1 MADSIRNPIVPA
13 LAAEERAKA
22 ACPVPDETLTV
33 PSKPASAAPEPYVPS
48 ERDRIKA
55 IWQSAPFDIE
65 AARKKDREELD
76 AWLLENARQA
86 KRDEDERLTKQY
98 SRPSGR

>member
-1 MADSIRNPIVPA
+1 MADTLRPHPIVPA
-13 LAAEERAKA
+13 YAAEEKA
-22 ACPVPDETLTV
+22 TAAVPVPDETLDL
-33 PSKPASAAPEPYVPS
+33 SKPAPAALEPYVPS

-55 IWQSAPFDIE
+55 MWQSAPFDIE
-65 AARKKDREELD
+65 AARKKGREELD